1 MTAMSAAPS
10 TGAMSAPQPVI
21 VSPLV
26 LADRLLGLAQD
37 ADQAGLSRPAADLV
51 RLAFA
56 MYDVQPVLGR
66 ATSAWDAYP
75 SA

>member
-1 MTAMSAAPS
+1 MTPMSTPATNSAIPAA
-10 TGAMSAPQPVI
+10 QPVI

-37 ADQAGLSRPAADLV
+37 ADQAGLRRPAADLV

-56 MYDVQPVLGR
+56 MYDEVPQQR
-66 ATSAWDAYP
+66 CFTCAWDAYP

>member
-1 MTAMSAAPS
+1 MSTTISTQAGAVTASS
-10 TGAMSAPQPVI
+10 HPVTI
-21 VSPLV
+21 SPLL

-37 ADQAGLSRPAADLV
+37 ADQAGLRRPAADLM

-56 MYDVQPVLGR
+56 MYDEKPF
-66 ATSAWDAYP
+66 TSAWGARP

>member
-1 MTAMSAAPS
+1 MSTTMS
-10 TGAMSAPQPVI
+10 TQTGAMSAPSHPVT
-21 VSPLV
+21 VSPLL

-37 ADQAGLSRPAADLV
+37 ADQAGLRRPAADLV

-56 MYDVQPVLGR
+56 MYDEKPFTYG
-66 ATSAWDAYP
+66 WGPNP

>member
-1 MTAMSAAPS
+1 MPATH
-10 TGAMSAPQPVI
+10 PVI

-37 ADQAGLSRPAADLV
+37 ADQAGLRRPAADLV

-56 MYDVQPVLGR
+56 MYDEQPQQRGV
-66 ATSAWDAYP
+66 TSAWDGYP

>member
-1 MTAMSAAPS
+1 MSTTMS
-10 TGAMSAPQPVI
+10 TQTGGIQTSSHPVTI
-21 VSPLV
+21 SPLL

-37 ADQAGLSRPAADLV
+37 ADQAGLRRPAADLM

-56 MYDVQPVLGR
+56 MYDEKPF
-66 ATSAWDAYP
+66 TSAWGDTP

>member
-1 MTAMSAAPS
+1 MSNQTSAIAAPS
-10 TGAMSAPQPVI
+10 HPVT
-21 VSPLV
+21 VSPLM

-37 ADQAGLSRPAADLV
+37 ADQAGLRRPAADLM

-56 MYDVQPVLGR
+56 MYDEKPF
-66 ATSAWDAYP
+66 TSAWRAHP

>member
-1 MTAMSAAPS
+1 MNSVS
-10 TGAMSAPQPVI
+10 TTQGAVSAPAHVP
-21 VSPLV
+21 VSPLL

-37 ADQAGLSRPAADLV
+37 ADQAGLRRPAADLM

-56 MYDVQPVLGR
+56 MYDEKPF
-66 ATSAWDAYP
+66 TSVWERTP